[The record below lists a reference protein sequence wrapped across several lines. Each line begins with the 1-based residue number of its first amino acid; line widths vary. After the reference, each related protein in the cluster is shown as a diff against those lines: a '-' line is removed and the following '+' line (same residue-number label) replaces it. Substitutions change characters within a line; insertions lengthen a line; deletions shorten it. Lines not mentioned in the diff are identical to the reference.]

1 MSKMPMTTATPA
13 ANGIESDRVSA
24 GPAPFVTRYDRV
36 AKLVVVTCFG
46 FWTEEDIERYFHDL
60 GDKIAQARR
69 DRPNVRALIDLRE
82 AMVQDP
88 GVMANLRQKVSRHY
102 IQGDKVALVLQSV
115 LLKLQ
120 MKRSVAIYEID
131 YFDDLSAAKQWLTT
145 D

>member
-1 MSKMPMTTATPA
+1 MSKMQMTTATPA
-13 ANGIESDRVSA
+13 ANRIESDLVSA

-36 AKLVVVTCFG
+36 AKLVVITCFG
-46 FWTEEDIERYFHDL
+46 FWTEEDIERHFHDL

-69 DRPNVRALIDLRE
+69 DRPNVHAG
-82 AMVQDP
+82 DP